1 MLETNKFSVINIRR
15 YLNSDNPKLGESR
28 LLQVLSGFSCPK
40 NPDVE
45 RFLKKSSIEFTKKNQ
60 SVTYLVFDVSSM
72 ELVGYFTIAL
82 KPLTVRGETVSNTV
96 KKKLMRVSELDE
108 QSQTYTMSAYLIAQL
123 GKNFKNGAEKK
134 ITGEELLELAWDI
147 VEKMQYMGGG
157 MVTFL
162 EAENSERL
170 LSFYQAN
177 RFQTCGSRHM
187 STKGEFVEILVFTHF
202 ARIFKFNR
210 TPGIGKKKEIF
221 HEVKVSV
228 GFELV

>member
-147 VEKMQYMGGG
+147 VEKMQYTGGG

-177 RFQTCGSRHM
+177 RFQTFDTRQTATDSEEPH
-187 STKGEFVEILVFTHF
+187 
-202 ARIFKFNR
+202 
-210 TPGIGKKKEIF
+210 
-221 HEVKVSV
+221 
-228 GFELV
+228 ELVQLLRLL